1 MICPNLLSVKDSPR
15 FGPRIV
21 TDTKTVRPDN
31 AGITVELRGARCGFT
46 QGRAFRS
53 VNKAILSRSGCDP
66 SFVGKNR
73 WRPRACIREV
83 ELNQVFELMANPRS
97 VHYSR
102 ALEDS
107 PELAEIEALHR
118 DDPAPARKPRA
129 HRKLAYGL
137 LGLVLVAVVAVRQG
151 WGLA

>member
-1 MICPNLLSVKDSPR
+1 MICPNLTGVKHRPL
-15 FGPRIV
+15 GAAKIV
-21 TDTKTVRPDN
+21 TDTKTIAPDD
-31 AGITVELRGARCGFT
+31 ARITVELRGPRGGFT
-46 QGRAFRS
+46 QGCAFRS

-73 WRPRACIREV
+73 WRPGACIREV
-83 ELNQVFELMANPRS
+83 ELNQVFELMAHPRS
-97 VHYSR
+97 LHYSR
-102 ALEDS
+102 SLEDN
-107 PELAEIEALHR
+107 PELAEFEALHR
-118 DDPAPARKPRA
+118 DDPAATRKPRT